1 MKNYF
6 LLLLL
11 FISTATLAQQRI
23 ITGRVTASENGEPLP
38 GVNIT
43 IKNTRQGTITDG
55 DGKFTLTVVKG
66 ETLIFSFIGF
76 LAKEVPIHASNE
88 YNVALQTSTHT
99 LGEVQVVGSRNANR
113 TKLDSPVPVDVID
126 LKPLLESAPQV
137 SITQLLQYVSPS
149 FHSVNG
155 SNAGDAGSALN
166 LSQLRGLGVDQVLVL
181 VNGKRRHKSSN
192 INWGGLGNGA
202 TGYDLNSI
210 PTAAIERVEI
220 LRDGAAAQYGS
231 DAIAGV
237 INIVLNKS
245 TEQLTISST
254 ASTRRR
260 GDGTTTRTNANY
272 GFALGKTGGYLNTT
286 AEFAT
291 QAIALLPGN
300 DDAGLYLGPVY
311 GGGANTR
318 NYDAIYTK
326 EIDEAILA
334 SRGID
339 RHFFDRRA
347 GGSNKAKDA
356 LLFFNAAI
364 PLRQNAEVYAFGGIS
379 HRNSQFTAVYRLP
392 GWTERNNSFLYPDGF
407 LPAMENII
415 SDKSLAVGIKGK
427 IRDWDV
433 DISNVYGKNDFGNVI
448 TNSLN
453 ASLGLK
459 TPRTFDAGSY
469 NASQNTG
476 SIDISRYFD
485 KVLKGINVAFGA
497 QYRVETYQ
505 IIAGESASYSKG
517 DLRTVWGLDTT
528 ATGIIY
534 NTNEG
539 QIGLNGLSPGSQIH
553 AGFRPENAVN
563 VNRSILAGYVDVE
576 ANITQ
581 NWLVSGALRLENF
594 SGLGNVTTYK
604 IATKFNISDR
614 LGLRGSH
621 NTGFRAPDLA
631 QYYYT
636 ETSTSFQQGRAIDQ
650 VTASNQSAATR
661 ALGFPTLTPEKSKG
675 YTLGITT
682 QPFRNFELTADAYLV
697 DVNNRVGNTGNFSAT
712 DVNLPLEVRNLF
724 VQTGTTQAKFFYNSF
739 STRTKGL
746 EITGSYRTPFRG
758 GALNLLLGANFVRNE
773 VTSVNTPA
781 GLEAYRYIIFNDGEK
796 ARVTSHIPGQK
807 INVQGTYKLG
817 KLTYMARAIYFGSVT
832 TASALNA
839 NFPQPDYFYQKLKP
853 IWVVDASVAYSFTKS
868 LQGVIGVN
876 NAFNQLG
883 DYTDPSL
890 NPRNNPSI
898 IGLQNGSAGIQPFIR
913 ITAKL

>member
-1 MKNYF
+1 MEH
-6 LLLLL
+6 LLLLIL
-11 FISTATLAQQRI
+11 LISTPLLAQQRTL
-23 ITGRVTASENGEPLP
+23 TGVVSAEDGAPLP
-38 GVNIT
+38 GVNVAV
-43 IKNTRQGTITDG
+43 KNTRQGTITDT
-55 DGKFTLTVVKG
+55 DGRFTLALVKG
-66 ETLIFSFIGF
+66 EALVFSFIGF
-76 LAKEVPIHASNE
+76 IAKELPVTSSNE
-88 YNVALQTSTHT
+88 YDVTLLASTHT

-113 TKLDSPVPVDVID
+113 TKIDSPVPVDIID

-155 SNAGDAGSALN
+155 TNAGDAGSALN
-166 LSQLRGLGVDQVLVL
+166 LSQLRGLGVDQLLVL
-181 VNGKRRHKSSN
+181 VNGKRRHKSAN

-202 TGYDLNSI
+202 TGYDLNAI

-245 TEQLTISST
+245 VDQLTLSST
-254 ASTRRR
+254 ASSRRC
-260 GDGTTTRTNANY
+260 GDGVTTRTNANY
-272 GFALGKTGGYLNTT
+272 GFALGKNGGYFNTT
-286 AEFAT
+286 AEVAT
-291 QAIALLPGN
+291 QAIAILPGR
-300 DDAGLYLGPVY
+300 DDAGLYLGPIY

-339 RHFFDRRA
+339 RHHFDRRG

-356 LLFFNAAI
+356 LLFFNAAVPI
-364 PLRQNAEVYAFGGIS
+364 RQNAELYAFGGIS

-415 SDKSLAVGIKGK
+415 TDKSFAVGIKGK

-459 TPRTFDAGSY
+459 TPTTFDAGSY

-476 SIDISRYFD
+476 SIDISRYFP
-485 KVLKGINVAFGA
+485 KALKGINVAFGA

-505 IIAGESASYSKG
+505 IIAGEEASYSKA
-517 DLRTVWGLDTT
+517 DLRTVYGLDTT
-528 ATGIIY
+528 ATGIVY
-534 NTNEG
+534 QTKEG
-539 QIGLNGLSPGSQIH
+539 SIGLNGLSPGSQIH
-553 AGFRPENAVN
+553 AGFRPENEVS
-563 VNRSILAGYVDVE
+563 VNRSILAGYADIE
-576 ANITQ
+576 ANIT
-581 NWLVSGALRLENF
+581 NKWLLSGAVRLESF
-594 SGLGNVTTYK
+594 SQLQNVTTYK
-604 IATKFNISDR
+604 VATRYSITDW
-614 LGLRGSH
+614 LGIRASH

-661 ALGFPTLTPEKSKG
+661 ALGIPTLTPEKSKG
-675 YTLGITT
+675 FTAGFTS

-712 DVNLPLEVRNLF
+712 DVNLPGEVRTLF

-746 EITGSYRTPFRG
+746 EITGSYRTPFRSG
-758 GALNLLLGANFVRNE
+758 TLSLLLGANFVKNE
-773 VTSVNTPA
+773 VTKVNTPK

-796 ARVTSHIPGQK
+796 ARVTSQIPGQK
-807 INVQGTYKLG
+807 ITLQGIFKTNR
-817 KLTYMARAIYFGSVT
+817 LTYLARAVYFGSVT
-832 TASALNA
+832 NASALNA
-839 NFPQPDYFYQKLKP
+839 TFPKPDYFYQKLKP
-853 IWVVDASVAYSFTKS
+853 IWVADVSVSYALSRSIQAT
-868 LQGVIGVN
+868 LGVN
-876 NAFNQLG
+876 NLFNELG
-883 DYTDPSL
+883 DYSDPKLSAL
-890 NPRNNPSI
+890 NNPSV
-898 IGLQNGSAGIQPFIR
+898 IGIQNGSAGIQPFIR
-913 ITAKL
+913 VTAKL

>member
-6 LLLLL
+6 LLL
-11 FISTATLAQQRI
+11 FITASFTALAQQRI
-23 ITGRVTASENGEPLP
+23 ITGSVTDAQNADALP
-38 GVNIT
+38 GVNVS
-43 IKNTRQGTITDG
+43 IKGTRQGTLTEA
-55 DGKFTLTVVKG
+55 DGKFTLNLVKG
-66 ETLIFSFIGF
+66 ETLVFSFVGF
-76 LAKEVPIHASNE
+76 AAQEVKITDGNN
-88 YNVALQTSTHT
+88 YNVALQASTHT

-237 INIVLNKS
+237 INIVLNKT
-245 TEQLTISST
+245 TEQLTLSST

-326 EIDEAILA
+326 EIDEEILKN
-334 SRGID
+334 RGID
-339 RHFFDRRA
+339 RHHFDRRG

-392 GWTERNNSFLYPDGF
+392 GWTERNNAFLYPDGF

-415 SDKSLAVGIKGK
+415 SDKSLSVGIKGK

-433 DISNVYGKNDFGNVI
+433 DISNVYGRNNFGNVI

-476 SIDISRYFD
+476 SIDISRYFG

-505 IIAGESASYSKG
+505 IVAGEEASYSKA
-517 DLRTVWGLDTT
+517 DLRTIYGLDTT
-528 ATGIIY
+528 GTGIIY
-534 NTNEG
+534 NTKEG

-563 VNRSILAGYVDVE
+563 VNRSVLAGYADVE

-581 NWLVSGALRLENF
+581 EWLVSGALRLESF
-594 SGLGNVTTYK
+594 SGLGDVTTYK
-604 IATKFNISDR
+604 IASKYRFGDW
-614 LGLRGSH
+614 LGVRGSH

-661 ALGFPTLTPEKSKG
+661 ALGIPTLTPEKSKG
-675 YTLGITT
+675 YTFGITS
-682 QPFRNFELTADAYLV
+682 QPLRNFEFTADAYLV
-697 DVNNRVGNTGNFSAT
+697 DVKNRVGNTGNFSAT
-712 DVNLPLEVRNLF
+712 DVNLPQEVRTLF

-746 EITGSYRTPFRG
+746 ELTGSYRTPFRS
-758 GALNLLLGANFVRNE
+758 GALTLLFGANFVKNE
-773 VTSVNTPA
+773 VTSVNTPK

-796 ARVTSHIPGQK
+796 ARVTSNIPGKK
-807 INVQGTYKLG
+807 INIQGSFKVG
-817 KLTYMARAIYFGSVT
+817 KLTYMVRGIYFGSVT
-832 TASALNA
+832 NASALNA
-839 NFPQPDYFYQKLKP
+839 TFPKPDYFFQKLRP
-853 IWVVDASVAYSFTKS
+853 IWVVDASVAYAFTKS
-868 LQGVIGVN
+868 IQGVIGVN

-883 DYTDPSL
+883 DYSDPKL
-890 NPRNNPSI
+890 TALNNPSI
-898 IGLQNGSAGIQPFIR
+898 IGIQNGSAGIQPFIR
-913 ITAKL
+913 ITARL

>member
-1 MKNYF
+1 MRKY
-6 LLLLL
+6 LPIL
-11 FISTATLAQQRI
+11 FILLSTAAFAQRTL
-23 ITGRVTASENGEPLP
+23 TGTVTDVGSKLALP
-38 GVNIT
+38 GVTVT
-43 IKNTRQGTITDG
+43 IKHTKQGTITDA
-55 DGKFTLTVVKG
+55 DGHFSLNLVKG
-66 ETLIFSFIGF
+66 EILVFSYLSF
-76 LAKEVPIHASNE
+76 ATQEVPVTKSDE
-88 YNVALQTSTHT
+88 YSVALLPSTHT

-166 LSQLRGLGVDQVLVL
+166 LSQLRGLGVDQLLVL

-210 PTAAIERVEI
+210 PTASIERVEI

-237 INIVLNKS
+237 INIVLTQS
-245 TEQLTISST
+245 TDKLSLTST

-260 GDGTTTRTNANY
+260 GDGTTTRTSANY
-272 GFALGKTGGYLNTT
+272 GFSLGKSGGYLNTT

-291 QAIALLPGN
+291 QAISFLPGR
-300 DDAGLYLGPVY
+300 DDAGLYLGPIY

-318 NYDAIYTK
+318 NYDAIYTR

-334 SRGID
+334 DRGLT
-339 RHFFDRRA
+339 RHNFNRRG

-364 PLRQNAEVYAFGGIS
+364 PLKQNAELYAFGGIS

-392 GWTERNNSFLYPDGF
+392 GWTERNNAFLYPDGF
-407 LPAMENII
+407 LPNMDNII
-415 SDKSLAVGIKGK
+415 TDKSLAIGIKSK
-427 IRDWDV
+427 ISNWDV

-453 ASLGLK
+453 ASLGQRSP
-459 TPRTFDAGSY
+459 TTFDAGSY

-476 SIDISRYFD
+476 SLDISRYFE
-485 KVLKGINVAFGA
+485 KALKGVNVAFGA

-505 IIAGESASYSKG
+505 IIAGEEASYSKA
-517 DLRTVWGLDTT
+517 DLRTVYGLDTT
-528 ATGIIY
+528 AAGIIY
-534 NTNEG
+534 NTKEG

-563 VNRSILAGYVDVE
+563 VNRSILAGYADIE
-576 ANITQ
+576 ANITSK
-581 NWLVSGALRLENF
+581 WLVSAALRLENF
-594 SGLGNVTTYK
+594 SSVGNVTTYK
-604 IATKFNISDR
+604 FASKYSITDW

-661 ALGFPTLTPEKSKG
+661 ALGIPTLTPEKSKG
-675 YTLGITT
+675 YTLGFTT
-682 QPFRNFELTADAYLV
+682 QPFKNFEFTADAYLV

-712 DVNLPLEVRNLF
+712 DVNLPVEVRSLF

-746 EITGSYRTPFRG
+746 ELTGSYRTPFRK
-758 GALNLLLGANFVRNE
+758 GALTLLFGANFVNNQ
-773 VTSVNTPA
+773 VTKVNTPQ

-796 ARVTSHIPGQK
+796 ARVTSHIPGRK
-807 INVQGTYKLG
+807 VNLQGTFKIG
-817 KLTYMARAIYFGSVT
+817 KLTYMARGIYFGSVT
-832 TASALNA
+832 TASAQNA
-839 NFPQPDYFYQKLKP
+839 NFPQPDYFYQKLNP

-868 LQGVIGVN
+868 IQGVIGVN
-876 NAFNQLG
+876 NAFNELG
-883 DYTDPSL
+883 DYTDPKLSAL
-890 NPRNNPSI
+890 NNPSV